1 MLPPLPIDPE
11 PIRVITPKQPADRAG
26 LDAMVE
32 LIPSQTP
39 AATNRHFIVPLPPGI
54 NANALELFG
63 FWTYELRVGHK
74 EWSTAQ
80 ARFGRPLQVTGVQHP
95 APILQCQVARQL
107 AEIVD
112 LPPAEILAPRPA
124 RIIVTAPYAT
134 PVFNGQNLSNV
145 QRGDPQTQ
153 LWVLLYAQVVQ
164 ADGQEHRNV
173 LLTQQRAS
181 FPTAMTRQQH
191 GPGRDLFGQALFD
204 EQEIQTILA
213 GLALPL
219 NSPLSVLAVELLA
232 RATTDRLSGFPDPLS
247 TDLGQVR
254 ILRTSPLTP
263 VPLTC

>member
-11 PIRVITPKQPADRAG
+11 PIRVITPNQSADRAG

-32 LIPSQTP
+32 LTPSQTP
-39 AATNRHFIVPLPPGI
+39 TSTNRHFIVPLPPGVS
-54 NANALELFG
+54 ANALELFG
-63 FWTYELRVGHK
+63 FWTYELRLGHK
-74 EWSTAQ
+74 TWSTAQ

-95 APILQCQVARQL
+95 TPILQCQVARQL

-112 LPPAEILAPRPA
+112 LPPAEIPAPRPA

-145 QRGDPQTQ
+145 HRFDPQTQ

-173 LLTQQRAS
+173 LLAQQRAF
-181 FPTAMTRQQH
+181 FPTTMRQQH
-191 GPGRDLFGQALFD
+191 GPSRDLFGQALFD
-204 EQEIQTILA
+204 EQEIQTILE

-232 RATTDRLSGFPDPLS
+232 RATTDRLSGFPNPLS

-263 VPLTC
+263 VPRTC